1 MGTNWDERYEVDQYI
16 YGTLPN
22 QYLRAQQYRIPAG
35 ARVLVAADGEGRNG
49 VWLAQSGLDVTS
61 VEQSPVAVRKAEA
74 LAKQRGAAVRRLC
87 ADLTTWRPDGPPFD
101 VVVAIFAHFEASVRA
116 QIHRTLVAALAP
128 GGILILE
135 AFHPQQVGRHSGGPR
150 TTDMLYDA
158 ALIGRDFADLEVLE
172 LLEGIVLLDE
182 GPKHQG
188 KGMVV
193 RFVGRKRT
201 GIAAG

>member
-22 QYLRAQQYRIPAG
+22 QYLRAQRYRIPAG

-74 LAKQRGAAVRRLC
+74 LAKQRGATVRQLC
-87 ADLTTWRPDGPPFD
+87 A
-101 VVVAIFAHFEASVRA
+101 VAVAIFAHFEASARA

-135 AFHPQQVGRHSGGPR
+135 AFHPQQVGRHSGGPQ

-158 ALIGRDFADLEVLE
+158 ALIRRDFADLEVLE
-172 LLEGIVLLDE
+172 LVEGIVLLDE

-188 KGMVV
+188 EGMVV
-193 RFVGRKRT
+193 RFVGRKRSD
-201 GIAAG
+201 IVAG